1 MRRKAQFLILIAA
14 SAALL
19 VCSPA
24 SFAQEEAGPRDVDI
38 PNPMAIHTWF
48 IIVAIGA
55 FLFWC
60 ISYVLDVQREKLV
73 SKPQRGELLQ
83 RKNQLL
89 DRIAELD
96 AQKESGAV
104 APQRYE
110 KEYRKVRSQLSQ
122 VLGRLKRGQDPEDD
136 E

>member
-14 SAALL
+14 SAAFL

-24 SFAQEEAGPRDVDI
+24 SFAQEEAGPRDIDI

-89 DRIAELD
+89 DRIAELE

-104 APQRYE
+104 SAQRYE
-110 KEYRKVRSQLSQ
+110 KEFKKVRSQLSQ
-122 VLGRLKRGQDPEDD
+122 VLGRLKGGQDAEED